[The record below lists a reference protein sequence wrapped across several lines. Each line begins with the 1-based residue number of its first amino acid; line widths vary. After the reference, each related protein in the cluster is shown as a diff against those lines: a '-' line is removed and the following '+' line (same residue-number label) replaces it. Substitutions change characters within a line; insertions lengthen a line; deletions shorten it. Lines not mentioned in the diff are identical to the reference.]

1 MFCKFHA
8 AEHSA
13 PMPPKSTP
21 LIWLQAALVLALA
34 LPAAAWAEKA
44 DRTKPLVVDS
54 DGKQAVQAD
63 LAKHTSVVSGDVVI
77 SQGTLQIKADKVEI
91 KEDGQGR
98 PLAAASGSVAK
109 PASFRQKRDRPDEYI
124 EAEAQRIDYDGGA
137 DRVRFSGGAK
147 MRLVRAGV
155 VTDEASAAAIVY
167 DQPSDTVTFEGG
179 ADNGKSGASGGRAR
193 LVFVPRNVDTAAPPL
208 QLVKPPA
215 GDAR

>member
-1 MFCKFHA
+1 
-8 AEHSA
+8 
-13 PMPPKSTP
+13 MPSKSTP
-21 LIWLQAALVLALA
+21 LTWLQATLTLALA

-44 DRTKPLVVDS
+44 DRGKPLVVES

-63 LAKHTSVVSGDVVI
+63 LARHTSVISGDVVV
-77 SQGTLQIKADKVEI
+77 SQGTLQIKADRVEI

-98 PLAAASGSVAK
+98 PLAAATGSVAR
-109 PASFRQKRDRPDEYI
+109 PASFRQKRDRPDETI
-124 EAEAQRIDYDGGA
+124 EAEALRIDYDGGA

-147 MRLVRAGV
+147 MRLLRAGV
-155 VTDEASAAAIVY
+155 VTDEASASAIVY

-179 ADNGKSGASGGRAR
+179 ASNGAASAPGGRAR
-193 LVFVPRNVDTAAPPL
+193 LVFVPRNVDTAASAPPL